1 MPGLLLVGVD
11 VSKRLH
17 HVCMVEQHGAQVGK
31 NYTVRNTRASIAAFC
46 ERIDRA
52 ASERG
57 LTPVIRL
64 EATGIYWWPFL
75 SAIQGKYRVQVF
87 HPTQLKSAREEGIRK
102 TKTDKTDAHT
112 LATTSKQPPQT
123 DYSDERRMKIR
134 ELVRYRE
141 KLERVKEAQWKRL
154 LRNVFVKFPGLDDEY
169 KFDTLWMR
177 AILEHYSSPEELV
190 AAGEAELAKIISES
204 NGMPE
209 FGRKKAVELIEFCN
223 SIITTTFVG
232 DVLGVVNRQILRR
245 IGDLERDIAEVEQE
259 VHKLWEPIAS
269 SFAYPGVKGMDPYT
283 SAVIYAE
290 LGRLEKYPN
299 EDKLV
304 AAAGFDPVVRQSGDS
319 KGSVGRISKQG
330 PPTLRKVLVRKVM
343 GIRQS
348 NPLIM
353 AYFEKKKAEGKPY
366 RVNCTACAKR
376 LVRHLWNTEHRA
388 IVERAK
394 QKSSASS

>member
-1 MPGLLLVGVD
+1 MVGVD

-17 HVCMVEQHGAQVGK
+17 HVCMVEQHGAQIGK
-31 NYTVRNTRASIAAFC
+31 NYTVRNTRASVAAFC

-57 LTPVIRL
+57 LTPVVRL
-64 EATGIYWWPFL
+64 EATGVYWWPFL
-75 SAIQGKYRVQVF
+75 SAIKDKYRVQVF

-123 DYSDERRMKIR
+123 DYSDETRMKIR
-134 ELVRYRE
+134 ELVRYKER
-141 KLERVKEAQWKRL
+141 LERVKEAQWKRL
-154 LRNVFVKFPGLDDEY
+154 LRNVFVTFPGLDDEY

-177 AILEHYSSPEELV
+177 AILETFSGPEELV
-190 AAGEAELAKIISES
+190 AAGEEEVARIIGEA
-204 NGMPE
+204 NGQPG
-209 FGRKKAVELIEFCN
+209 FGKKKAVELIQFCE

-232 DVLGVVNRQILRR
+232 DVLGVVNKQILRR
-245 IGDLERDIAEVEQE
+245 IGDLERDIEEIKRE
-259 VHKLWEPIAS
+259 VHKLWQPIMGT
-269 SFAYPGVKGMDPYT
+269 FAYPSVKGMDDYT

-299 EDKLV
+299 EDKVV

-319 KGSVGRISKQG
+319 KGSVGRMSKQG
-330 PPTLRKVLVRKVM
+330 PPTLRKVLVRKTM
-343 GIRQS
+343 GLRMS
-348 NPLIM
+348 NPIIM
-353 AYFEKKKAEGKPY
+353 AYFEKKKQEGKPY
-366 RVNCTACAKR
+366 KVNCSACAKR
-376 LVRHLWNTEHRA
+376 LIRLLWNTEHRV

-394 QKSSASS
+394 QASSASS